1 MTYKHHRIRDPLHNL
16 IEFPADDFD
25 DAMWRVIQTR
35 PFQRLRRIKQ
45 LGFSE
50 LVYPGATHSRFAHSI
65 GVFHTARKLME
76 VVKRHLGS
84 AYDHPTAEQ
93 ALAAALVHD
102 LGHGPY
108 SHAFENVGKRLNLGM
123 DKHET
128 VSARLIRD
136 EEVSEAL
143 KPRGSG
149 FASDVAN
156 IIADTTSRS
165 IYAAVVSSQFDAD
178 RLDYMR
184 RDRLM
189 TGTYHG
195 VIDFE
200 WLLSNL
206 KVGKVPQ
213 GADEEE
219 AGDIDTFVLGPKALH
234 AAEAYLLGLYQ
245 LYATVYLHKATR
257 GAEKLFTEL
266 LVKVVELARNDSIQK
281 TGLSQNHPLIR
292 FAKEPNDL
300 KCLLALDDSV
310 ISGALSM
317 MVDAKDPL
325 ITNFSMRLRNRK
337 LFKCIDIRESL
348 NQQIGL
354 AGPEDSEVCNHCT
367 GVAKKVIAIRNEQQ
381 RIDALAEACKEV
393 EKRLIEWEEEDRHE
407 IPQILLDKPEPR
419 SIYKRSEESKGPLE
433 QIMMIPGGGNDKPV
447 DVASISQVIKA
458 VDPFQVFRVY
468 FDRGDHKAKE
478 RIDNILKEEA
488 KRCRC

>member
-1 MTYKHHRIRDPLHNL
+1 
-16 IEFPADDFD
+16 
-25 DAMWRVIQTR
+25 
-35 PFQRLRRIKQ
+35 
-45 LGFSE
+45 
-50 LVYPGATHSRFAHSI
+50 
-65 GVFHTARKLME
+65 ME
-76 VVKRHLGS
+76 VVKGHLGNE
-84 AYDHPTAEQ
+84 YKLPTAEQ

-108 SHAFENVGKRLNLGM
+108 SHAFESVGKRLNLGM

-143 KPRGSG
+143 KPLGSG
-149 FASDVAN
+149 FASDVAE
-156 IIADTTSRS
+156 IISKTVSPS

-178 RLDYMR
+178 RLDYMQ

-206 KVGKVPQ
+206 KVGKVPH

-219 AGDIDTFVLGPKALH
+219 AGEIDTFVLGPKALH

-266 LVKVVELARNDSIQK
+266 LVRVVEFARNDSVGK
-281 TGLSQNHPLIR
+281 TGLSPNQPLIR
-292 FAKEPNDL
+292 FAKKPNDL

-317 MVDAKDPL
+317 MAGVKDPL
-325 ITNFSMRLRNRK
+325 ISDFSMRLRDRN
-337 LFKCIDIRESL
+337 LFKCIDIRENL
-348 NQQIGL
+348 NQKIGF
-354 AGPEDSEVCNHCT
+354 AGSEDSKICDHCT
-367 GVAKKVIAIRNEQQ
+367 GFAKKVIAIRNEQHQ
-381 RIDALAEACKEV
+381 IDALAGACKEV
-393 EKRLIEWEEEDRHE
+393 EKRLIEWQKEESYE
-407 IPQILLDKPEPR
+407 IPQILLDKTDR
-419 SIYKRSEESKGPLE
+419 SIYNPSDESKGPLE
-433 QIMMIPGGGNDKPV
+433 QIMMIPSDGNGKPV

-458 VDPFQVFRVY
+458 IEPFQVFRVY
-468 FDRGDHKAKE
+468 FDKGDHKAKKRVDQIIE
-478 RIDNILKEEA
+478 EEA
-488 KRCRC
+488 KRCR